1 MRTSIATVSVPGTL
15 PENLAGVSAGGFDGV
30 KIVEQDFIAADPTPA
45 EAGALGRDHGQTVT
59 LFQPFRDFEGLT
71 GSARTRALDRAE
83 RKFDVMADLGCDLML
98 VCSSVHPES
107 LGGID
112 RAAADFRELG
122 DRAAARGLRV
132 GYEALAWGR
141 HISDHRDAWE
151 VVRRADHPAVGLILD
166 SFHTLARE
174 VPVDSI
180 RAIPGDRIF
189 FVQLA
194 DAPAIPMDLLYWS
207 RHFRCMPGEGDLDV
221 PAFAAAVLATGY
233 AGPLSLEI
241 FNDQFRR
248 GNTRLLARDGQ
259 RSIVALM
266 DRVRRAEPA
275 LAVNLPDF
283 APPVAPQGVAWAE
296 FATSETD
303 QADLTALLGQMGFAP
318 VADHRRK
325 HVRLWQQGAARV
337 VVNTDPEGHA
347 GASWAV
353 HGTGVCEIGLA
364 VPDAAAA
371 LGRALALGAEQ
382 LPDAVAPGEVP
393 MPALKWAGGTALR
406 LADPPA
412 LARVWAAEFVPL
424 ALPGPGAGLT
434 GVDHL
439 AITMAYDEMLS
450 WSLFHTAILD
460 MTRAPMVDVADPE
473 GLVRSQAL
481 ASPDGALRL
490 TLNGAETHR
499 TLAGG
504 FLAESFGG
512 AVQHIAFAT
521 NDIFAT
527 VAAMGA
533 RGFQPLPMTA
543 NYYADLAA
551 RFDLSPAEVERLA
564 AHHILYDED
573 GRGGRFWQV
582 YSRPFAAG
590 LFFEIVQ
597 RSGGYDGYGAPNAP
611 FRIAAQ
617 KRLMRHGS
625 VPRK

>member
-1 MRTSIATVSVPGTL
+1 MKTSIATVSLSGTL
-15 PENLAGVSAGGFDGV
+15 RDKLPAIAAAGFDG
-30 KIVEQDFIAADPTPA
+30 IEIFEQDFIADAGTPA
-45 EAGALGRDHGQTVT
+45 QVGRMIRDHGLAVT

-71 GSARTRALDRAE
+71 GPARARAMDRAE
-83 RKFDVMADLGCDLML
+83 RKFDVMADLGCELML

-141 HISDHRDAWE
+141 HIHDHRDAWE
-151 VVRRADHPAVGLILD
+151 VVRRAGHPAVGLILD
-166 SFHTLARE
+166 SFHTLARK

-221 PAFAAAVLATGY
+221 PAFTAAVLATGY
-233 AGPLSLEI
+233 AGPLSLEV

-259 RSIVALM
+259 RSLVALL

-275 LAVNLPDF
+275 LAVDLPQF

-296 FATSETD
+296 FATSEAD
-303 QADLTALLGQMGFAP
+303 QADLTALLDQMGFAP

-325 HVRLWQQGAARV
+325 RVRLWQQGGARV

-353 HGTGVCEIGLA
+353 HGTGVCEVGLA

-371 LGRALALGAEQ
+371 LGRALALGADP
-382 LPDAVAPGEVP
+382 LPPAVTEGEVA
-393 MPALKWAGGTALR
+393 MPAVKGAGGTALR
-406 LADPPA
+406 LTDPSA
-412 LARVWAAEFVPL
+412 LARVWAAEFAPL
-424 ALPGPGAGLT
+424 ALPGAGAGLV

-439 AITMAYDEMLS
+439 ALTMAYDEMLS

-481 ASPDGALRL
+481 ASPGGALRL

-512 AVQHIAFAT
+512 AVQHIAFASA
-521 NDIFAT
+521 DIFAT
-527 VAAMGA
+527 VAAMVA

-551 RFDLSPAEVERLA
+551 RFGLPGAEVDRLA

-590 LFFEIVQ
+590 LFFEVVQ
-597 RSGGYDGYGAPNAP
+597 RAGGYDGYGAPNAP

-617 KRLMRHGS
+617 KRLMRPAS
-625 VPRK
+625 VPRG